1 MQNSLSA
8 KVRDDLSKISQGVE
22 FVSIEIKNELRKI

>member
-1 MQNSLSA
+1 MQNILSA

-22 FVSIEIKNELRKI
+22 FVRIEIKNKLRKI